1 MTPPILQQLRQLEDL
16 CFYHLF
22 YSSEINRLR
31 GGMFS
36 RIEFVFEI
44 SSTKN
49 LGPLIRDILQ
59 NIENLKSK
67 NGMERKVKIY
77 SGVREMLLLHND

>member
-1 MTPPILQQLRQLEDL
+1 
-16 CFYHLF
+16 
-22 YSSEINRLR
+22 
-31 GGMFS
+31 MFS
-36 RIEFVFEI
+36 FIEFVFEI

-67 NGMERKVKIY
+67 NEMGRKVKIY
-77 SGVREMLLLHND
+77 SGVRKMFLLHND